1 VRTLARQ
8 YCDKG
13 VKVQHK
19 EYGTSHFLTIANWLP
34 AATDWIDD
42 RFAGKPA
49 PENCASIAAGNP
61 LDPLVYTP

>member
-1 VRTLARQ
+1 
-8 YCDKG
+8 
-13 VKVQHK
+13 VQHK

-34 AATDWIDD
+34 AAAAWVDD

-49 PENCASIAAGNP
+49 QENCASIAAGNP